1 MGNILNYLHN
11 NANISFKQLPF
22 NVVDSLILSTLS
34 YLPFTKY
41 TSSKNFTG
49 EIILDKIKKDQSLS
63 KEKKQLFE
71 QAFNGIRYNHL
82 HIYNPVSQNEK
93 ETEKQFATNTFVF
106 NDNSIYVAFRGTDST
121 LVGWKEDLNM
131 GFMDVIP
138 SQIDAVNYL
147 RQIINHFSNYKIF
160 VGGHSKGGNLAVYSA
175 IFINEAL
182 QNKIHTIFSHDGPG
196 FRERIFKEENY
207 LKIVDKIN
215 KTIPESSLFGL
226 LLENQEK
233 LKIIKSSQFWIFQHD
248 PFSWLVENNDF
259 IYLNETSKLSKSFD
273 SSLNQ
278 WLTTLSDSERQKFI
292 NTLYEVC
299 KQLDIEKIN
308 QLKFSLIIHKLPEI
322 LLTIKNIDPKTKKFI
337 YKTIKALI
345 KITYQNFMKNS

>member
-93 ETEKQFATNTFVF
+93 ETEKQFAANTFVF

-121 LVGWKEDLNM
+121 LIGWKEDLNM

-147 RQIINHFSNYKIF
+147 RQIINHFSDYNIF

-175 IFINEAL
+175 IFIDEAL

-196 FRERIFKEENY
+196 FREKIFKEVNY

-273 SSLNQ
+273 FSLNQ

-345 KITYQNFMKNS
+345 KITYQNFMKT